1 VLLADDHA
9 PLRRGVR
16 LALEQGGFRVVADVS
31 DADAAVEAAVR
42 LNPDICLLDINMP
55 GNGIRA
61 ASLIH
66 ERAPSSLVV
75 MLTISNDPDHLFAAL
90 KAGADGYLLKETD
103 PRRLPAALTGVL
115 AGEAALPRTLVTR
128 LIEEFRK
135 RDERAARIRLFE
147 EETQVTL
154 TAREWDVLE
163 QLGAGHSTAEIAELL
178 GIAPVT
184 VRTHVAAVLRKLH
197 LRDRDAVVRRLRFPG
212 GGDPPVLQ

>member
-1 VLLADDHA
+1 
-9 PLRRGVR
+9 
-16 LALEQGGFRVVADVS
+16 
-31 DADAAVEAAVR
+31 
-42 LNPDICLLDINMP
+42 MP

-66 ERAPSSLVV
+66 ERAPFTVIV
-75 MLTISNDPDHLFAAL
+75 MLTIARDDDHIFAAL

-115 AGEAALPRTLVTR
+115 AGEAALPRALVAR
-128 LIEEFRK
+128 VIDEFRR
-135 RDERAARIRLFE
+135 RDGRNARIRAFE
-147 EETQVTL
+147 EETNVAL

-163 QLGAGHSTAEIAELL
+163 QLGAGRSTAEIAELL

-197 LRDRDAVVRRLRFPG
+197 LRDREAVVRRLQGPG
-212 GGDPPVLQ
+212 VDPPLQ